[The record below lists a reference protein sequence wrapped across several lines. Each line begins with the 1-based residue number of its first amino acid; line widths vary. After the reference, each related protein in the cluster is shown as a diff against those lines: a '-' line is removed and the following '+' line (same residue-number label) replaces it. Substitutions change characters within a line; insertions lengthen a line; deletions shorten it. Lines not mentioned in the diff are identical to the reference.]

1 MHADPAHRWTLAELA
16 KEAGLSRSIFA
27 QRFRKQVGETPMG
40 YLATWRMV
48 LARERLANGREPL
61 VAIANALGY
70 GSENAFSTAFHRII
84 GCSPRRY
91 ATAEPSEPALSDR
104 LFFNALAR

>member
-16 KEAGLSRSIFA
+16 KQAGLSRSVFA
-27 QRFRKQVGETPMG
+27 QRFREQVGGTPIG

-48 LARERLANGREPL
+48 LARERLAGGREPL
-61 VAIANALGY
+61 GQIANALGY
-70 GSENAFSTAFHRII
+70 ESENAFSTAFRRVT

-91 ATAEPSEPALSDR
+91 AAAEAHG
-104 LFFNALAR
+104 ATTV